1 MPLVTCPEC
10 RQQVSSAAP
19 ACPHCG
25 HPMPAPGRAGPP
37 GDPGPERDL
46 WVGTP
51 SAKALIG
58 PIVGAA
64 LFAIVLPV
72 GAYLLYDPLLS
83 LFGRR
88 SFVAENEGGVR
99 LAVIAFV
106 ATVVA
111 VRVLGLVWR
120 VVVLKSYRY
129 RITNQR
135 ILIESGVFS
144 RRIEEIDMRTVEDL
158 DFQQGFVERLL
169 GIGDITV
176 IGADKTT
183 GRTRLQGLAKPRDL
197 RELIRTSAYQA
208 TRGQLFTRQT

>member
-1 MPLVTCPEC
+1 MAAM
-10 RQQVSSAAP
+10 AAP
-19 ACPHCG
+19 APQ
-25 HPMPAPGRAGPP
+25 RAVSLP

-46 WVGTP
+46 WIGTP

-58 PIVGAA
+58 PIIGAGLFSIALPLIAWLLYEPTFA
-64 LFAIVLPV
+64 LFTKGNATF
-72 GAYLLYDPLLS
+72 LL
-83 LFGRR
+83 
-88 SFVAENEGGVR
+88 ENERGVR

-111 VRVLGLVWR
+111 VRLAGLAWR
-120 VVVLKSYRY
+120 LVVLKSYRY

-135 ILIESGVFS
+135 IIIESGVFS

-158 DFQQGFVERLL
+158 EFKQGFIERLL

-176 IGADKTT
+176 ISADKTT
-183 GRTRLQGLAKPRDL
+183 ARTRLQGLGRPRDL
-197 RELIRTSAYQA
+197 RELIRSSAYQA